1 MLGEGLL
8 REKKGHGFDAVSP
21 GILLARAKAKDGC
34 VVFAEGSSYRVLV
47 LPLVA
52 TMTAELLAKIEEL
65 VRAGVTV
72 IGVPPVKSPS
82 LTGYPKCDEEV
93 AALAQK
99 LWGGREVPAQITERR
114 YRKGR
119 IMWGGESTV
128 PASADKLYPSYA
140 STVALLQKWK
150 IPSVFASSAPVRW
163 HQRRSDE
170 RDIFFVSN
178 REAKPVETVCGFR
191 TDGASPELWDALTG
205 TSRPLPDFAIKDGT
219 VEVPLRFAANEGY
232 FVVFNRKT
240 KHKVAAFGEKNFPEE
255 KTVTVIDGS
264 YEVTF
269 DPLWGGPKV
278 PVVFPTLTAW
288 NTSADEGIKYY
299 SGKAVYRKL
308 FSIQPS
314 VLNGRAYLDLGV
326 VHKLAA
332 VKLNGEDLGI
342 VWTPPYRV
350 EVTGKLRPAVN
361 ELEITVVNTW
371 VNRLIGDQQPG
382 NKDVRKLQWESGL
395 LAGKPQPAGRYTF
408 TTAKGDYTAASPLQ
422 ESGLLG
428 PVTLSTTLE
437 LRMK

>member
-93 AALAQK
+93 GALAQK

-163 HQRRSDE
+163 LAVFARSAE
-170 RDIFFVSN
+170 
-178 REAKPVETVCGFR
+178 
-191 TDGASPELWDALTG
+191 
-205 TSRPLPDFAIKDGT
+205 
-219 VEVPLRFAANEGY
+219 
-232 FVVFNRKT
+232 
-240 KHKVAAFGEKNFPEE
+240 
-255 KTVTVIDGS
+255 
-264 YEVTF
+264 
-269 DPLWGGPKV
+269 
-278 PVVFPTLTAW
+278 
-288 NTSADEGIKYY
+288 
-299 SGKAVYRKL
+299 
-308 FSIQPS
+308 
-314 VLNGRAYLDLGV
+314 
-326 VHKLAA
+326 
-332 VKLNGEDLGI
+332 
-342 VWTPPYRV
+342 
-350 EVTGKLRPAVN
+350 
-361 ELEITVVNTW
+361 
-371 VNRLIGDQQPG
+371 
-382 NKDVRKLQWESGL
+382 
-395 LAGKPQPAGRYTF
+395 
-408 TTAKGDYTAASPLQ
+408 
-422 ESGLLG
+422 
-428 PVTLSTTLE
+428 
-437 LRMK
+437 